1 MGRLSDL
8 EVLLHRFSSSFHP
21 KTDFDQMAGH
31 HIQKRAGR
39 EIWQTG
45 TEKADVINLAIIMC
59 FQMYIIYAIMD
70 NRYQDKYQDG
80 LVAWHTRG
88 KNTDSVIK

>member
-1 MGRLSDL
+1 
-8 EVLLHRFSSSFHP
+8 
-21 KTDFDQMAGH
+21 MADGD
-31 HIQKRAGR
+31 R
-39 EIWQTG
+39 EG
-45 TEKADVINLAIIMC
+45 DVINLAIIMC